1 MENKTEKFIKASR
14 ELKEEIAGKFSVTT
28 RSVESALA
36 YKTNSP
42 SARLFR
48 SYALNHGGKL
58 YEIKEVENP
67 YNEVIHL

>member
-1 MENKTEKFIKASR
+1 MKNNTEKFIKANK
-14 ELKEEIAGKFSVTT
+14 ELVEEIANTFKVTT
-28 RSVESALA
+28 RTVYSALS
-36 YKTNSP
+36 YQTNSP

-67 YNEVIHL
+67 YKEVIKL

>member
-14 ELKEEIAGKFSVTT
+14 ELKEEIAEKFSVTT
-28 RSVESALA
+28 RTVESALT
-36 YKTNSP
+36 YQTKSP
-42 SARLFR
+42 TARFIR

-67 YNEVIHL
+67 YKDVIIL